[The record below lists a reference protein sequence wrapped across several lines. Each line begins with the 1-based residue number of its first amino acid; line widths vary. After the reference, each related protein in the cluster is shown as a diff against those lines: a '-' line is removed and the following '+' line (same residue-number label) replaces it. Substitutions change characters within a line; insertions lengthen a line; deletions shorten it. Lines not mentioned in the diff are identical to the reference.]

1 MNSKQ
6 RRQTAK
12 NYDALLIWWA
22 NAYTPKLYKV
32 FRAQYDDCIDVLKEK
47 GLKAAINS
55 VHMTVFDERISKVVS
70 DLFRKFAMSYA
81 TAVYGNLIKLAAV
94 KVKKTRK
101 DTGAFGFSE
110 AWNQSITE
118 YLNQYLLTRAVLPY
132 SDGTKQQILK
142 VLLEGQQQGWGID
155 RIIQELNS
163 QHEIDITEFRARR
176 AVRTE
181 LATAANHGDN
191 MVQDSVPFE
200 VDKVW
205 ISAHDGHTRDSHL
218 KMDGV
223 QVDGDASFHVPRMRG
238 KLQIGVDLM
247 NGPGDPAGSPEN
259 IINCRCTRGME
270 PKRDKNGRLIPKQQ
284 KYKPL

>member
-6 RRQTAK
+6 RRKRAK
-12 NYDALLIWWA
+12 EYEELLNRWVSS
-22 NAYTPKLYKV
+22 YVPKLYKL
-32 FRAQYDDCIDVLKEK
+32 FRQQTKDVITVLNDR

-55 VHMTVFDERISKVVS
+55 LNLTLFNPDIGKLIGEM
-70 DLFRKFAMSYA
+70 FRKFTLSYA
-81 TAVYGNLIKLAAV
+81 NTEYDKLIKLAQV

-118 YLNQYLLTRAVLPY
+118 YLNQYLLSRAVLQY
-132 SDGTKQQILK
+132 SDGTKQEILK
-142 VLLEGQQQGWGID
+142 ILLEGQSQGWGID

-163 QHEIDITEFRARR
+163 QEERDISEFRARR
-176 AVRTE
+176 IVRTE
-181 LATAANHGDN
+181 LSIAANHGDN
-191 MVQDSVPFE
+191 MIQDSVPFE

-205 ISAHDGHTRDSHL
+205 ISTHDNRTRDSHN

-238 KLQIGVDLM
+238 KVQVGIDLM
-247 NGPGDPAGSPEN
+247 NGPGDPAGSAEN
-259 IINCRCTRGME
+259 VINCRCTRGME

-284 KYKPL
+284 KYKPS

>member
-1 MNSKQ
+1 MNSKK
-6 RRQTAK
+6 RRQIAK
-12 NYDALLIWWA
+12 NYDALLSWWSI
-22 NAYTPKLYKV
+22 AYTNKLYKA
-32 FRAQYDDCIDVLKEK
+32 FRSQINDCITVLQER
-47 GLKAAINS
+47 GVRAAINS
-55 VHMTVFDERISKVVS
+55 VNAVIVNEEVSNVVS

-81 TAVYGNLIKLAAV
+81 TAVYNNLMKLAAV

-101 DTGAFGFSE
+101 DSGAFGFSE

-132 SDGTKQQILK
+132 TDGTKQQILK
-142 VLLEGQQQGWGID
+142 VLLEGQAQGWGID
-155 RIIQELNS
+155 RIIQELQS
-163 QHEIDITEFRARR
+163 SGEQEISLFRARR

-181 LATAANHGDN
+181 LTIAANHADN

-200 VDKVW
+200 VEKVW
-205 ISAHDGHTRDSHL
+205 ISAHDGRTRDSHL

-259 IINCRCTRGME
+259 VINCRCTRGLE

-284 KYKPL
+284 KYKPS